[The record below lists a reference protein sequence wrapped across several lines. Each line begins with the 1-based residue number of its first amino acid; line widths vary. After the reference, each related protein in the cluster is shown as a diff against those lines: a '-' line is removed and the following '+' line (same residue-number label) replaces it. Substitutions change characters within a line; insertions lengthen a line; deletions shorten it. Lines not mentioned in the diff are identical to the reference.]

1 MLGAAREAFPAFRRY
16 LRAKARAL
24 GLERLAFYDIFA
36 PLGADTRVWSYDDA
50 RAFILTHFGSYSER
64 MKGLAQRA
72 FDEHWIDAEP
82 RAGKRDGAFCMR
94 VRAAESRVLTNFKPA
109 FGGMSTLAHELG
121 HAYHNLTL
129 APRFG
134 AGRSDC

>member
-1 MLGAAREAFPAFRRY
+1 
-16 LRAKARAL
+16 
-24 GLERLAFYDIFA
+24 
-36 PLGADTRVWSYDDA
+36 
-50 RAFILTHFGSYSER
+50 

-121 HAYHNLTL
+121 HAYHNL
-129 APRFG
+129 
-134 AGRSDC
+134 